1 MATKVNFAVSGQHYL
16 FNVPSFAQTILALGG
31 DEYVY
36 ALRDRST
43 LGVMDDVVNERADL
57 GVIVEV
63 STTRDALESD
73 LEGAGLEFHEL
84 ATSTPR
90 VALPITH
97 PFVNAKSLKLEQLAD
112 YPYVFFDQGPGAPV
126 QFYEEAL
133 AEVPRSKRVITTD
146 RATLSE
152 LIMALNGYTVT
163 SGIFVGITDG
173 TALTTIPLET
183 DVTLHLGYITKKG
196 TALSETG
203 ERFVNHLK
211 KSLDFYTEG

>member
-31 DEYVY
+31 DSYCY

-43 LGVMDDVVNERADL
+43 RGVMDDVVEGRAEL

-63 STTRDALESD
+63 SNAHDAMEAELAAAD
-73 LEGAGLEFHEL
+73 LEFHEL
-84 ATSTPR
+84 ATSAPR

-97 PFVNAKSLKLEQLAD
+97 PFVNAKSLRLEQLAD
-112 YPYVFFDQGPGAPV
+112 YPYVFFDQGPDAPV

-133 AEVPRSKRVITTD
+133 ADVPRAKRVITTD

-196 TALSETG
+196 AALTEVG
-203 ERFVNHLK
+203 ERFVKHLK
-211 KSLDFYTEG
+211 KSLDFYTES

>member
-43 LGVMDDVVNERADL
+43 LGVMDDVVQGRADL
-57 GVIVEV
+57 GVLVEF
-63 STTRDALESD
+63 SNTRDALESS

-84 ATSTPR
+84 AKSTPR
-90 VALPITH
+90 AALPVTH
-97 PFVNAKSLKLEQLAD
+97 PFVNAKSLSLEQLAD

-133 AEVPRSKRVITTD
+133 ADVPRAKRVITTD

-196 TALSETG
+196 TALSEVG
-203 ERFVNHLK
+203 ERFVKHLK

>member
-57 GVIVEV
+57 GVLVEF
-63 STTRDALESD
+63 SNTRDALESD

-84 ATSTPR
+84 AKSTPR
-90 VALPITH
+90 VALPVTH
-97 PFVNAKSLKLEQLAD
+97 PFVNAKSLTLEQLAD

-133 AEVPRSKRVITTD
+133 ADVPRSKRIITTD

-203 ERFVNHLK
+203 ERFVKHLK

>member
-1 MATKVNFAVSGQHYL
+1 MATKVDFAVSGQHYL

-31 DEYVY
+31 DSYCY

-43 LGVMDDVVNERADL
+43 RGVMEDVVEGRAEL

-63 STTRDALESD
+63 SSTREALEAD
-73 LEGAGLEFHEL
+73 LAAAGLEFHEL
-84 ATSTPR
+84 ATSAPR
-90 VALPITH
+90 VALPVTH
-97 PFVNAKSLKLEQLAD
+97 PFINAKSLAIEQLAD
-112 YPYVFFDQGPGAPV
+112 YPYVFFDQGPDSPV

-133 AEVPRSKRVITTD
+133 AEVPRAKRVITTD

-173 TALTTIPLET
+173 TALTTIPLQT
-183 DVTLHLGYITKKG
+183 DVVLHLGYITKQG
-196 TALSETG
+196 TALSAVG
-203 ERFVNHLK
+203 ERFVDHLK
-211 KSLDFYTEG
+211 KSLDFYVD